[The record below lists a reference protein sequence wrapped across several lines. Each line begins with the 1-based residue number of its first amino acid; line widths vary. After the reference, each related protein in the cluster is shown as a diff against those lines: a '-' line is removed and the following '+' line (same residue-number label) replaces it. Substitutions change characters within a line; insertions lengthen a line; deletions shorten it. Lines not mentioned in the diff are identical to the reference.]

1 MHYDLVFI
9 EMTPNYSHSCT
20 SLIDCTHLSSLD
32 LKMPRQERTGV
43 MLALMSAALYGI
55 FPVVV
60 NRGSR
65 HLMPLTFAAVSTL
78 LAATGSFIYA
88 ALQGKLCELKKK
100 EVYSSLLMV
109 TLCIVIIPYVLFFI
123 GSSKTSGVNTSF
135 LLLSEAVFTL
145 IFTPLIGEKTTF
157 EKLAGAIGVLIG
169 SGLIVYNGGFRLNA
183 GDVMV
188 IASTVTYP
196 IGNFYAKRA
205 LVQVSPSTI
214 LLVRFSL
221 GGVFMLLLAII
232 TESHSTTMILREW
245 PLLLF
250 TGLVLLGV
258 GKILFY
264 EALGRLDIS
273 KAISLGMTFPL
284 FSLILL
290 IGAFN
295 ESISRYQW
303 VGIAVMMIGVLFSAR
318 RPSTDP
324 KLTKYSE

>member
-1 MHYDLVFI
+1 
-9 EMTPNYSHSCT
+9 
-20 SLIDCTHLSSLD
+20 
-32 LKMPRQERTGV
+32 MPTQERNGV
-43 MLALMSAALYGI
+43 ILALMSAALYGI

-78 LAATGSFIYA
+78 LAATGSFTYA
-88 ALQGKLCELKKK
+88 ALQGKLHELKKK
-100 EVYSSLLMV
+100 ESYSSLLMV
-109 TLCIVIIPYVLFFI
+109 TLCIVIVPYTLFFI
-123 GSSKTSGVNTSF
+123 GSSKTSGINTSF

-145 IFTPLIGEKTTF
+145 MFTPLIGEKTTV
-157 EKLAGAIGVLIG
+157 EKLAGAIGVLVG
-169 SGLIVYNGGFRLNA
+169 SGLIVHNGGFGLNI
-183 GDVMV
+183 GDIMV

-205 LVQVSPSTI
+205 LVLVSPSTI

-221 GGVFMLLLAII
+221 GGLFMLLLAVV
-232 TESHSTTMILREW
+232 TESPGAPMVLREW

-258 GKILFY
+258 GKIVFY

-284 FSLILL
+284 FSLIFL

-303 VGIAVMMIGVLFSAR
+303 VGIVVMMIGVFFSAK

-324 KLTKYSE
+324 RLTKYSG